1 MSARLSRNGRKFVAL
16 TSGSQHVL
24 TKSQDFPGIY
34 TCHIDDRLDTIFD
47 TIRKSRVHRLIVV
60 DDDNRLTGL
69 LTLSDIL
76 EYILLEGEG
85 DDGDQEQR
93 ERP

>member
-1 MSARLSRNGRKFVAL
+1 MSARRSRNGKKFVSL
-16 TSGSQHVL
+16 TSSSQHVL
-24 TKSQDFPGIY
+24 TQSQDFPGIY

-85 DDGDQEQR
+85 DDGQQE
-93 ERP
+93 

>member
-1 MSARLSRNGRKFVAL
+1 MSARRSRNDKKFVAL
-16 TSGSQHVL
+16 TSCSQHVL

-85 DDGDQEQR
+85 DDGNQE
-93 ERP
+93 